1 MKINDLYINADLSDI
16 LSELQRQLAINQ
28 IPYLQKTKDS
38 GDDIMVQCPY
48 HGNGLERKPS
58 MGIRK
63 SDGIAHCFHGD
74 TKVIT
79 REYGAV
85 QMKSIVH
92 KKVHILNGT
101 GEWEEV
107 TFNYYGKQ
115 SLMKLTLSCNTKK
128 KVIYATPEHEWI
140 INTYHTK
147 KQTQQLRT
155 GMYLSKCVPK
165 LQNVELDVDGIIHG
179 YCYGDGSTHGHNKNY
194 TRYYN
199 KCFFYN
205 KSDLELKQYF
215 SNGAFNKGKAGNGK
229 EYEYVEFSSN
239 RNLKE
244 VPDLSESESY
254 LFGFLAGYFVADGNC
269 FNNKLTIYS
278 HRYEDLYKVQQI
290 CTKLG
295 IMSAEIGVSH
305 IKAGKRGC
313 LTVKQD
319 THGYTLRLV
328 RNTISDNFFITDKG
342 RNSHQRYNGRNCY
355 KVVSVEQ
362 TNLIDDVYCCQ
373 TSTHSFA
380 LEHFILTGNC
390 FACHEVHTLPEI
402 ISFVFGHDDDMFGK
416 QGMKWLVKN
425 FGTVV
430 VEERKD
436 VEIDCSRNNSVLV
449 GDSGS
454 SVVVQKRSRDVHYV
468 SEEELATYRYYHEYW
483 EERGIVDVELFE
495 QFDLGYDKKTDCI
508 TFPVRDK
515 DGHCLF
521 VARRSVKS
529 KMFNYPKDVEKPLYG
544 LYELYQDLPFLGTP
558 LDNGVSNRID
568 LFVTES
574 MIDCLLLRQGC
585 HYAVA
590 LNGVGS
596 ELQYKQLQSIPI
608 RKLIIATDNDRAGR
622 LAQKKICERIK
633 GKLITHIEFPDDVK
647 DVGDLGK
654 AGRFKEI
661 NNIKDWEVF

>member
-1 MKINDLYINADLSDI
+1 MIINDIQINAELDEV
-16 LSELQRQLAINQ
+16 LSELQHQLQINN
-28 IPYLQKTKDS
+28 IPYLSKYKDS
-38 GDDIMVQCPY
+38 GNDIMVQCPY
-48 HGNGLERKPS
+48 HGNGQERRPS
-58 MGIRK
+58 AGIRK
-63 SDGIAHCFHGD
+63 SDGMFHCFHGD

-85 QMKSIVH
+85 QMRSIVH
-92 KKVHILNGT
+92 KKVHILNGN

-107 TFNYYGKQ
+107 TFNHYGKQ

-140 INTYHTK
+140 VNTYHTK
-147 KQTQQLRT
+147 KQTQQLRA
-155 GMYLSKCVPK
+155 GMYLSKCIPK
-165 LQNVELDVDGIIHG
+165 LQNIELDIDGIIHG
-179 YCYGDGSTHGHNKNY
+179 YCYGDGNTHGHNKNY

-215 SNGAFNKGKAGNGK
+215 SNGTFNKGKAGNGV

-269 FNNKLTIYS
+269 FNNKITIYS

-295 IMSAEIGVSH
+295 IMSTEIGASN

-342 RNSHQRYNGRNCY
+342 RNSHQRYNSRSCY

-390 FACHEVHTLPEI
+390 FACNETHTLPEV
-402 ISFVFGHDDDMFGK
+402 ISYVFGHTDDMFGK
-416 QGMKWLVKN
+416 FGLKWLVKN
-425 FGTVV
+425 FATVQI
-430 VEERKD
+430 EERKD
-436 VEIDCSRNNSVLV
+436 IEIDMERNHITNKDSLLVNS
-449 GDSGS
+449 DTNKSNS
-454 SVVVQKRSRDVHYV
+454 FI
-468 SEEELATYRYYHEYW
+468 SEEELNTYRYYHPYW
-483 EERGIVDVELFE
+483 TERGITDDNIIEL
-495 QFDLGYDKKTDCI
+495 FDLGYDKKTNEI
-508 TFPVRDK
+508 IMPNYNK
-515 DGHCLF
+515 DGKCVF
-521 VARRSVKS
+521 VARRSVIGKRFS
-529 KMFNYPKDVEKPLYG
+529 YPKNAEKIVYG
-544 LYELYQDLPFLGTP
+544 IYQLYQLEKFPKE
-558 LDNGVSNRID
+558 VYI
-568 LFVTES
+568 TES
-574 MIDCLLLRQGC
+574 MIDCILLWQAGY
-585 HYAVA
+585 YALA
-590 LNGVGS
+590 LNGTGS
-596 ELQYKQLQSIPI
+596 ELQFKQLRDIPC
-608 RKLIIATDNDRAGR
+608 RHLILATDNDKAGQQAR
-622 LAQKKICERIK
+622 EKIKKNIK
-633 GKLITHIEFPDDVK
+633 NKLITEIEFPSDIK
-647 DVGDLGK
+647 DIGDLGK
-654 AGRFKEI
+654 ARRFEDIK
-661 NNIKDWEVF
+661 NIKRWEVF